1 QFVYSYGLGKGY
13 PICALRPTGV
23 YGLAHPAADSK
34 WFELVQ
40 AVVRGQAVTCRGGG
54 KEVHA
59 ADVAKAVNI
68 LLSSDGIDGH
78 AFNCY
83 DRYISDWDVA
93 QLAKQLTGS
102 RSQIQGSQTAPI
114 HQIVTDKLRKLGMQ
128 FGGQQIFE
136 QTIRELVAAA
146 S

>member
-1 QFVYSYGLGKGY
+1 KGY

-23 YGLAHPAADSK
+23 YGLAHPATDSK

-40 AVVRGQAVTCRGGG
+40 AVVRGQPMNCQHGG

-59 ADVAKAVNI
+59 ADVANAVNI
-68 LLSSDGIDGH
+68 LLSADTIAGKSY
-78 AFNCY
+78 NCY

-93 QLAKQLTGS
+93 QLAKQLS
-102 RSQIQGSQTAPI
+102 DSPSQIRGSQTAPQ

-128 FGGQQIFE
+128 FGGQQLFE
-136 QTIRELVAAA
+136 QTIRQLVAAA
-146 S
+146 Q